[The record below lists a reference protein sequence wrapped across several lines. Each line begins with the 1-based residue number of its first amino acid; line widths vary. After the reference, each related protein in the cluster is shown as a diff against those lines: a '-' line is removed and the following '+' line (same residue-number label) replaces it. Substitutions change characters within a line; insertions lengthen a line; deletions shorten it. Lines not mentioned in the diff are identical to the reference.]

1 MGIPYRGIC
10 RIGIGSFL
18 LLLNLW
24 GCGGEEIDRE
34 DELGTRQE
42 EVEEEEV
49 NGYELV
55 ILDPPE
61 KKEELADSSAKVVPP
76 SEIQDATPPVEA
88 GGIGGESLSP
98 IVFSPKGEFTV
109 QIGSFQK
116 SGDASALVRQLGGD
130 GYPAYAV
137 ASPDG
142 KATRVRIGYF
152 KTRED
157 ALRFGAI
164 FKEDRNLDFWVDS
177 RTNEKF

>member
-10 RIGIGSFL
+10 RIGTGSFL

-34 DELGTRQE
+34 DELGTNQE
-42 EVEEEEV
+42 EEDV

-61 KKEELADSSAKVVPP
+61 KKEEMADSSAKELSPESP
-76 SEIQDATPPVEA
+76 DTTPPVEE
-88 GGIGGESLSP
+88 GDTGESLTP
-98 IVFSPKGEFTV
+98 VVFSPKGEFTV
-109 QIGSFQK
+109 HIGSFQK
-116 SGDASALVRQLGGD
+116 SGDASALVRSLGGE

-157 ALRFGAI
+157 ARRFGAI
-164 FKEDRNLDFWVDS
+164 FKEDRGLDFWVDS
-177 RTNEKF
+177 RENEKF

>member
-18 LLLNLW
+18 VFLNLW
-24 GCGGEEIDRE
+24 GCGGEEIDRQ
-34 DELGTRQE
+34 DELGTSQE
-42 EVEEEEV
+42 EEDV

-61 KKEELADSSAKVVPP
+61 KKEELADSSAKVPP
-76 SEIQDATPPVEA
+76 PDISDAASSVEE
-88 GGIGGESLSP
+88 GDIGGETLTP
-98 IVFSPKGEFTV
+98 VVFSPEGEFTV

-116 SGDASALVRQLGGD
+116 SGDASALVRQLGGE

-142 KATRVRIGYF
+142 KGTRVRIGYF

-157 ALRFGAI
+157 ARRFGAI
-164 FKEDRNLDFWVDS
+164 FKEDRHLDFWVDS
-177 RTNEKF
+177 RKNEKF

>member
-1 MGIPYRGIC
+1 MGIPNWGIC

-34 DELGTRQE
+34 DELGTSQE
-42 EVEEEEV
+42 EEDA

-61 KKEELADSSAKVVPP
+61 KKEELADSSKKVLSQEIPDAYP
-76 SEIQDATPPVEA
+76 SAEKEEEGEETLTPV
-88 GGIGGESLSP
+88 
-98 IVFSPKGEFTV
+98 VFSPKGEFTV
-109 QIGSFQK
+109 QIGSFLK
-116 SGDASALVRQLGGD
+116 SGDASALVRQLSGE

-142 KATRVRIGYF
+142 KGTRVRIGYF

-157 ALRFGAI
+157 ARRFGTI
-164 FKEDRNLDFWVDS
+164 FKKDRDLDFWVDS
-177 RTNEKF
+177 RENEKF